1 MNRFAPGLLAGALG
15 AVLFVPAFTPAFTQ
29 DARDAG
35 GDDMAAMMAKAK
47 QFTQPGEH
55 HKELERFVGRW
66 NTETRITMVGHD
78 APAEKGTAEFSWLMP
93 GRWLKGETTGTVM
106 GMPFDGFSITGYDN
120 FKQSYVTTMVGN
132 FDTAMIRAEGDMD
145 PSGKALLLYG
155 TLDEY
160 LTGEHDKMVKTVWRF
175 PSADK
180 LVQEVHDLPIGEE
193 NTKVF
198 EVVYTRAK

>member
-1 MNRFAPGLLAGALG
+1 
-15 AVLFVPAFTPAFTQ
+15 
-29 DARDAG
+29 
-35 GDDMAAMMAKAK
+35 
-47 QFTQPGEH
+47 
-55 HKELERFVGRW
+55 
-66 NTETRITMVGHD
+66 
-78 APAEKGTAEFSWLMP
+78 
-93 GRWLKGETTGTVM
+93 
-106 GMPFDGFSITGYDN
+106 
-120 FKQSYVTTMVGN
+120 MVGN

-180 LVQEVHDLPIGEE
+180 LVMEVHDLPIGEQ